1 MLKLFTHDTTDLHPA
16 LNRLLEIDPADHTV
30 WHQRYILLLWLSL
43 ICMLPFDL
51 AVLDSDTGIESDAAK
66 ILTVAKR
73 YLVATDKVRGSAS
86 VLVSRLVTL
95 LA

>member
-1 MLKLFTHDTTDLHPA
+1 
-16 LNRLLEIDPADHTV
+16 
-30 WHQRYILLLWLSL
+30 L

-51 AVLDSDTGIESDAAK
+51 AVLDSDTGIESDVAK

-73 YLVATDKVRGSAS
+73 YLVATNKVRGSAS
-86 VLVSRLVTL
+86 VLVSRLVAL